1 MFFNINLTI
10 SILYFTFTLKTK
22 YISLM
27 VVGKALLSFP
37 IASSVT
43 FPFAI
48 DNPARLHFSSSD
60 SKAFAQLKIS
70 VVPFSLSEIFSSLSM
85 AGSFFTIKSQLK
97 WCPLKEALQQ
107 AYLNRFLLVTFTSTC
122 LFDSITLVSRKLHS
136 LLIWYLFIDAS
147 AHSLLFKWHKMLHE
161 GKGYACF
168 VNHCIHNQSSG
179 HCILL
184 GENTCIYTY
193 IHMCIYIYPHT
204 HIHIYT
210 YTHEFFF
217 FRLVHNSSIL

>member
-1 MFFNINLTI
+1 MLLFFNINLTI

-122 LFDSITLVSRKLHS
+122 LFDSITLVSRNYIRCS
-136 LLIWYLFIDAS
+136 FGTYLLMHLPIPYFSDDTRCFMRVKAMP
-147 AHSLLFKWHKMLHE
+147 ALLTTV
-161 GKGYACF
+161 YIIRA
-168 VNHCIHNQSSG
+168 
-179 HCILL
+179 L
-184 GENTCIYTY
+184 GIVYC
-193 IHMCIYIYPHT
+193 
-204 HIHIYT
+204 
-210 YTHEFFF
+210 
-217 FRLVHNSSIL
+217 